1 MSSDQV
7 LDILRRSA
15 QGETT
20 AIRAITK
27 LQPAGGE
34 GDKVLPPTYK
44 DSAGKES
51 VYAFEKRKIEGK
63 EVDNVVLD
71 SVQSQANRM
80 EEALLEA
87 HRSGKLTLP
96 VFEIRI
102 PNHEPVTSLTA
113 PHRIHDAILRDSLLE
128 GKPFRESDAGKRL
141 VASRAWNATAFYE
154 YAPTAM
160 LFGTWDSQSGS
171 GTNSA
176 KVARSLV
183 SEIVALNVVRGVKTS
198 SRIDP
203 LGIRLVRDVISA
215 SEKPG
220 EMWKFQLPAV
230 EAKSADGKKSK
241 KTDAAKGLKPSEIN
255 HGNVTPTITVENGP
269 GGVTF
274 KEAIQTAVLS
284 FTQLRRLRFPIKDG
298 ATQPERDHAGP

>member
-51 VYAFEKRKIEGK
+51 VYAFERRKIEGK
-63 EVDNVVLD
+63 EVDTVLLD

-96 VFEIRI
+96 VFEIKI

-113 PHRIHDAILRDSLLE
+113 PHPIPNPILNDSLLPAN
-128 GKPFRESDAGKRL
+128 PFR
-141 VASRAWNATAFYE
+141 
-154 YAPTAM
+154 
-160 LFGTWDSQSGS
+160 DSH
-171 GTNSA
+171 TH
-176 KVARSLV
+176 K
-183 SEIVALNVVRGVKTS
+183 
-198 SRIDP
+198 
-203 LGIRLVRDVISA
+203 
-215 SEKPG
+215 
-220 EMWKFQLPAV
+220 
-230 EAKSADGKKSK
+230 
-241 KTDAAKGLKPSEIN
+241 
-255 HGNVTPTITVENGP
+255 
-269 GGVTF
+269 
-274 KEAIQTAVLS
+274 
-284 FTQLRRLRFPIKDG
+284 
-298 ATQPERDHAGP
+298 